1 MKSLAALLA
10 EKKQSFS
17 KKLTALANL
26 FRSLLMFFL
35 HGSMGQCSWLLE
47 PRKEGTTETKK
58 DDVFKRPSAK
68 VKTIKRPAAA
78 AAVCSAR
85 VTPEPVEEQQAE
97 SEEAEEQHQQQQP

>member
-1 MKSLAALLA
+1 
-10 EKKQSFS
+10 
-17 KKLTALANL
+17 
-26 FRSLLMFFL
+26 
-35 HGSMGQCSWLLE
+35 MGQCSWLLE